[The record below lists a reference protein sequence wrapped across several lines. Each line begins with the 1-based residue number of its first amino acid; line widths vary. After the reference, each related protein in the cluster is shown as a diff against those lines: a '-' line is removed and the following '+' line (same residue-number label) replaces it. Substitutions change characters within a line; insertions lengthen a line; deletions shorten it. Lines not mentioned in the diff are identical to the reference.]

1 MDYLIIIILVV
12 FFILIIL
19 FSMTITG
26 GGLQEDLI
34 NQYKNIR
41 KPEEAR
47 EKRLLLFKSYKKESK
62 ISAQLAKRGMKPALT
77 KNQVYNYCI
86 LNYNFLM
93 SCPII
98 SEYQFL
104 RFTAGNFARIVYKVL
119 EIFNSQ
125 FHRHIN
131 ITYNLFDGTQVKNLG
146 GIDILN
152 LHTSLISFITNNT
165 VPTYCKEVDNE
176 KCILIENQTE
186 ILKSLTPATS
196 EIERI
201 KDAIN
206 YLVENFEDLAENG
219 RFKNPYS
226 YISDFINVQ
235 IIYPDNAN
243 KCGIFT
249 NLNEDFYSILYPINY
264 EDPLQASFDINA
276 NPNCVLYLYDL
287 IKSSPS
293 MSTSTLITI

>member
-1 MDYLIIIILVV
+1 MNYLIIVIFVV

-41 KPEEAR
+41 KPENAR
-47 EKRLLLFKSYKKESK
+47 EKRLLLFNSYKKESK
-62 ISAQLAKRGMKPALT
+62 ISTQLAKRGMKPALT
-77 KNQVYNYCI
+77 KNQVYNYCM

-93 SCPII
+93 NCPIVG
-98 SEYQFL
+98 EYTYL

-146 GIDILN
+146 GTDILN
-152 LHTSLISFITNNT
+152 LHTSLIGFITNNT
-165 VPTYCKEVDNE
+165 VPKYCKEVDDE
-176 KCILIENQTE
+176 KCVLIENQTE
-186 ILKSLTPATS
+186 ILKSLTLATS
-196 EIERI
+196 NVERV
-201 KDAIN
+201 KDSIN

-219 RFKNPYS
+219 RFKNPHS

-235 IIYPDNAN
+235 IIYPDNTN

-249 NLNEDFYSILYPINY
+249 NVNEDFYSLYPINY

-293 MSTSTLITI
+293 MSTSTLIII